1 MLSCTLNG
9 GALEVVLFMVIA
21 ATSPNYGAKIICPSK
36 DGGIFVIKG
45 RTILK

>member
-9 GALEVVLFMVIA
+9 GALEVVLFMIIA
-21 ATSPNYGAKIICPSK
+21 ATRPNYGAKIICLPK

-45 RTILK
+45 RMILK